1 MALMRFVAA
10 SVCLIAGYLHA
21 QARIG
26 VVLAPQATTAKGQ
39 MDKDYFVIGAA
50 GGLSGEVLFTERAA
64 IGMDLLG
71 SFAGWREEERQ
82 FGTAVTRS
90 EHRLTTLQVPLYV
103 RAQWLELGQEGA
115 GLSAVLGVQS
125 DILLG
130 ARSRIEGERFAK
142 NTAEYTRMAGSLLG
156 GIGFSYEGDYAFS
169 VDVRSAY
176 SFINLK
182 RNKGGRI
189 NPAWFMLRVAFYFG
203 GQ

>member
-1 MALMRFVAA
+1 MRVLPVVFWFALGI
-10 SVCLIAGYLHA
+10 LNA
-21 QARIG
+21 QARVGI
-26 VVLAPQATTAKGQ
+26 VLAPQATTAKGQ
-39 MDKDYFVIGAA
+39 MDKDYFVLGFA

-64 IGMDLLG
+64 VGIDLLG
-71 SFAGWREEERQ
+71 SFAGWREEERSGNS
-82 FGTAVTRS
+82 FIKS
-90 EHRLTTLQVPLYV
+90 EHRLTTLQVPVYV
-103 RAQWLELGQEGA
+103 RAQWLELGEEGA

-125 DILLG
+125 DVLLG
-130 ARSRIEGERFAK
+130 ARSRLEGARFSK
-142 NTAEYTRMAGSLLG
+142 NVSEYSRFAGSLLG

-203 GQ
+203 Q